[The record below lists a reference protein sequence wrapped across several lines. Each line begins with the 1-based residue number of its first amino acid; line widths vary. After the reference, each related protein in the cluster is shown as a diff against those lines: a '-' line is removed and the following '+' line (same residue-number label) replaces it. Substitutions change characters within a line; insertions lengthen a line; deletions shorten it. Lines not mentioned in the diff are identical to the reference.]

1 MEQSNDV
8 DELLVDQ
15 SFKPSSHCALACAD
29 FAGYTGVRC
38 AAVFLQNAY
47 DCRVEIIHALSP
59 ISNLM
64 LRNLLKITRTVKN
77 SQHYEL

>member
-1 MEQSNDV
+1 MEQSYDV
-8 DELLVDQ
+8 EELLVDQ
-15 SFKPSSHCALACAD
+15 SFEPSSHFALACAD

-38 AAVFLQNAY
+38 ATVFLQNAY

-64 LRNLLKITRTVKN
+64 LRNLLKIKRTVKN